1 MKHQNYRKTFA
12 ETLYFSDF
20 QNIVFQLEG
29 KMWPFSQN
37 NSFLLS
43 YILNKY
49 HEGLN
54 TVSLQ
59 LDSSILI

>member
-1 MKHQNYRKTFA
+1 MKHRDYRKTFS
-12 ETLYFSDF
+12 ETLYLSDF
-20 QNIVFQLEG
+20 QNTVFQLEG
-29 KMWPFSQN
+29 KMWPFSQK

-43 YILNKY
+43 YLLNKY

-54 TVSLQ
+54 IVSLK